1 MARYIE
7 DAGINQPIDVV
18 SMVMEDYVYH
28 HRYTRTDWN
37 GEPVYCCRDS
47 FGKDRYLVWSYAS
60 GILHLEAWLK
70 GAFGKEANL
79 SGIGSGRSGKEYQKS
94 LEQLLK
100 KLREHSGDTSNVGYI
115 GEDPFMHKQAEAAR
129 PAQPA
134 PQQPKPAQPAY
145 QQPKPA
151 QPAYQQPKP
160 VQPAYQQPKPAQP
173 AYQQPKPAQP
183 AYQQPNPTQPAY
195 QQPRPQGTPY
205 NPQGTSYGTQG
216 RPNGMPGIP
225 SGIPGNPYGAPYGM
239 PENSTATV
247 AMVLGII
254 GVCTAMCVPFLGLIL
269 GIIGKNQSRM
279 TDTSAGRG
287 KAANI
292 LCTIAI
298 VLSIIGFLTP
308 ILWMFIEF

>member
-47 FGKDRYLVWSYAS
+47 HGKERYLVWSYAS

-70 GAFGKEANL
+70 GTFGKEVNL
-79 SGIGSGRSGKEYQKS
+79 SGVGGGRSAKEYRKS
-94 LEQLLK
+94 LEELLK
-100 KLREHSGDTSNVGYI
+100 KLREHSGNTSNVGYI
-115 GEDPFMHKQAEAAR
+115 GEDPFIHKQEGAA
-129 PAQPA
+129 
-134 PQQPKPAQPAY
+134 KPAQPAY

-173 AYQQPKPAQP
+173 AYQQPRPVQP
-183 AYQQPNPTQPAY
+183 AYQQPKPVQPAY
-195 QQPRPQGTPY
+195 NGQGNSYGPQG
-205 NPQGTSYGTQG
+205 N
-216 RPNGMPGIP
+216 PNGTPGIP
-225 SGIPGNPYGAPYGM
+225 NGIPGNPYGGPNGM
-239 PENSTATV
+239 PQDSAATA
-247 AMVLGII
+247 ALVLGII
-254 GVCTAMCVPFLGLIL
+254 GVVLALCVPFMGLIM
-269 GIIGKNQSRM
+269 GIIGKSQSRM

-287 KAANI
+287 KTANI

-298 VLSIIGFLTP
+298 VLSIIGFFTSF
-308 ILWMFIEF
+308 IWMFL

>member
-47 FGKDRYLVWSYAS
+47 HGKERYLVWSYAS

-70 GAFGKEANL
+70 GAFGNEVNL
-79 SGIGSGRSGKEYQKS
+79 SGVGGGRSAREYRKS
-94 LEQLLK
+94 LEELLK
-100 KLREHSGDTSNVGYI
+100 KLREHSGNTSNVGYI
-115 GEDPFMHKQAEAAR
+115 GEDPFIHKPAEAAK

-134 PQQPKPAQPAY
+134 YQQPKPAQPTY

-160 VQPAYQQPKPAQP
+160 
-173 AYQQPKPAQP
+173 
-183 AYQQPNPTQPAY
+183 TQPAY
-195 QQPRPQGTPY
+195 NGRGSSYGPQG
-205 NPQGTSYGTQG
+205 NPNGIPGN
-216 RPNGMPGIP
+216 PNGMPGNTY
-225 SGIPGNPYGAPYGM
+225 GIPGNPNGIPSSPYGAPYGM
-239 PENSTATV
+239 PENASANS
-247 AMVLGII
+247 AMILGII
-254 GVCTAMCVPFLGLIL
+254 GICLAMCVPFIGLIL
-269 GIIGKNQSRM
+269 GIIGKSQSRM
-279 TDTSAGRG
+279 TDTTEGRG
-287 KAANI
+287 KTANT

-298 VLSIIGFLTP
+298 VLSIIGFFFSFIWA
-308 ILWMFIEF
+308 IL

>member
-18 SMVMEDYVYH
+18 SMVMEDYIYH

-47 FGKDRYLVWSYAS
+47 HGKERYLVWSYAS

-79 SGIGSGRSGKEYQKS
+79 SGIGGGRSAKEYQKS
-94 LEQLLK
+94 LEDLLK
-100 KLREHSGDTSNVGYI
+100 KLREHSGNTSNVGYI
-115 GEDPFMHKQAEAAR
+115 GEDPFIHKQAEAAK

-134 PQQPKPAQPAY
+134 YQQPRPTQPAYQQPSPAQPAY

-151 QPAYQQPKP
+151 QPAY
-160 VQPAYQQPKPAQP
+160 
-173 AYQQPKPAQP
+173 
-183 AYQQPNPTQPAY
+183 NG
-195 QQPRPQGTPY
+195 QG
-205 NPQGTSYGTQG
+205 NSYGTPG
-216 RPNGMPGIP
+216 NPNRIPGSPTGMPGNP
-225 SGIPGNPYGAPYGM
+225 NGIPGNPYGIPGNPNGAPYGM
-239 PENSTATV
+239 PQNSSVTV

-254 GVCTAMCVPFLGLIL
+254 GIFFAMCVPFFGLIL

-287 KAANI
+287 KTANI

-298 VLSIIGFLTP
+298 VLSIIGFFVP
-308 ILWMFIEF
+308 VLWMLLEF